1 MLLCYNGNM
10 ENIWDKISRMYRE
23 KRQISLLTWTY
34 LSVAIVAVIVAGL
47 IALVS
52 QPTGVALL
60 VVPVVAVA
68 AMLANVIVWALIRFI
83 IESHEQNEK
92 SKARTEKQTSK
103 LVDKYKGLSN
113 EDIIADLDKTRI
125 PLEIAIENLAHDF
138 NIGSIV
144 RNANAFN
151 VSRVHII
158 GKRKYNRRGAM
169 VTDKYLHIDH
179 FATADEFVED
189 ARVRGMLIVAVDNNR
204 PESRPLAKTKLHE
217 NSILVFGSE
226 SDGISQE
233 LLDKSD
239 QAFYIEQL
247 GSTRSI
253 NVGCASAIAMYE
265 AVRRLGFLPKDA

>member
-1 MLLCYNGNM
+1 MDAATDTRNL
-10 ENIWDKISRMYRE
+10 IDK
-23 KRQISLLTWTY
+23 
-34 LSVAIVAVIVAGL
+34 
-47 IALVS
+47 
-52 QPTGVALL
+52 
-60 VVPVVAVA
+60 
-68 AMLANVIVWALIRFI
+68 F
-83 IESHEQNEK
+83 
-92 SKARTEKQTSK
+92 
-103 LVDKYKGLSN
+103 KGLPN
-113 EDIIADLDKTRI
+113 EEIISELDKSRI
-125 PLEIAIENLAHDF
+125 PIEIAIENLAHDF
-138 NIGSIV
+138 NIGTIV

-179 FATADEFVED
+179 FATVDEFIAD
-189 ARVRGMLIVAVDNNR
+189 AHERGMKVVAVDNNR
-204 PESRPLAKTKLHE
+204 PESKPLAEVKLVP

-233 LLDKSD
+233 LLDAAD

-265 AVRRLGFLPKDA
+265 AVRQLGLLPNA

>member
-1 MLLCYNGNM
+1 MNPSEDTRN
-10 ENIWDKISRMYRE
+10 
-23 KRQISLLTWTY
+23 
-34 LSVAIVAVIVAGL
+34 
-47 IALVS
+47 
-52 QPTGVALL
+52 
-60 VVPVVAVA
+60 
-68 AMLANVIVWALIRFI
+68 
-83 IESHEQNEK
+83 
-92 SKARTEKQTSK
+92 

-138 NIGSIV
+138 NIGTIV

-179 FATADEFVED
+179 FATVDEFVED
-189 ARVRGMLIVAVDNNR
+189 AHVRGMLIVAVDNNR
-204 PESRPLAKTKLHE
+204 PESKPLAKTKLHE

-226 SDGISQE
+226 SDGITQE

>member
-1 MLLCYNGNM
+1 MDASTDTRNL
-10 ENIWDKISRMYRE
+10 IDKFKGLPNE
-23 KRQISLLTWTY
+23 E
-34 LSVAIVAVIVAGL
+34 IVA
-47 IALVS
+47 
-52 QPTGVALL
+52 
-60 VVPVVAVA
+60 
-68 AMLANVIVWALIRFI
+68 
-83 IESHEQNEK
+83 E
-92 SKARTEKQTSK
+92 
-103 LVDKYKGLSN
+103 
-113 EDIIADLDKTRI
+113 LDKTRI

-138 NIGSIV
+138 NIGTIV

-179 FATADEFVED
+179 FATVDEFITD
-189 ARVRGMLIVAVDNNR
+189 AHERNMKVVAVDNNR
-204 PESRPLAKTKLHE
+204 PEAKALANTELKK
-217 NSILVFGSE
+217 NSIFVFGSE

-233 LLDKSD
+233 LLGKAD

-265 AVRRLGFLPKDA
+265 AVRRLGLLPDA

>member
-1 MLLCYNGNM
+1 MNPSEDTRN
-10 ENIWDKISRMYRE
+10 
-23 KRQISLLTWTY
+23 
-34 LSVAIVAVIVAGL
+34 
-47 IALVS
+47 
-52 QPTGVALL
+52 
-60 VVPVVAVA
+60 
-68 AMLANVIVWALIRFI
+68 
-83 IESHEQNEK
+83 
-92 SKARTEKQTSK
+92 

-113 EDIIADLDKTRI
+113 EEIIANLDKTRI

-138 NIGSIV
+138 NIGTIV

-151 VSRVHII
+151 VARVHII

-179 FATADEFVED
+179 FATVEEFIKD
-189 ARVRGMLIVAVDNNR
+189 AHSRGMKIVSVDNNR
-204 PESRPLAKTKLHE
+204 PEAKALAKIKLSK

-253 NVGCASAIAMYE
+253 NVGCASAVAIYE
-265 AVRRLGFLPKDA
+265 AVRRLGLLPKDA

>member
-1 MLLCYNGNM
+1 MDANSDTRNL
-10 ENIWDKISRMYRE
+10 IDKFKGMPNE
-23 KRQISLLTWTY
+23 
-34 LSVAIVAVIVAGL
+34 AIVA
-47 IALVS
+47 
-52 QPTGVALL
+52 
-60 VVPVVAVA
+60 
-68 AMLANVIVWALIRFI
+68 
-83 IESHEQNEK
+83 E
-92 SKARTEKQTSK
+92 
-103 LVDKYKGLSN
+103 
-113 EDIIADLDKTRI
+113 LDKSRI

-138 NIGSIV
+138 NIGTIV

-179 FATADEFVED
+179 FATAAEFIAD
-189 ARVRGMLIVAVDNNR
+189 AHARGMKVVAVDNNR
-204 PESRPLAKTKLHE
+204 PESKPLASIELAP

-233 LLDKSD
+233 LLNAAD

-265 AVRRLGFLPKDA
+265 AVRRLGLLPNA

>member
-1 MLLCYNGNM
+1 MNPSEDTRN
-10 ENIWDKISRMYRE
+10 
-23 KRQISLLTWTY
+23 
-34 LSVAIVAVIVAGL
+34 
-47 IALVS
+47 
-52 QPTGVALL
+52 
-60 VVPVVAVA
+60 
-68 AMLANVIVWALIRFI
+68 
-83 IESHEQNEK
+83 
-92 SKARTEKQTSK
+92 

-113 EDIIADLDKTRI
+113 EEIVADLDKTRI

-138 NIGSIV
+138 NIGTIV

-151 VSRVHII
+151 VARVHII

-179 FATADEFVED
+179 FATVDEFVAD
-189 ARVRGMLIVAVDNNR
+189 AHARGVKIVAVDNNR
-204 PESRPLAKTKLHE
+204 PEAKALAKTTISK

-239 QAFYIEQL
+239 QVFYIEQL

-265 AVRRLGFLPKDA
+265 AVRQLGLLPKDA

>member
-1 MLLCYNGNM
+1 MNPSEDTRN
-10 ENIWDKISRMYRE
+10 
-23 KRQISLLTWTY
+23 
-34 LSVAIVAVIVAGL
+34 L
-47 IALVS
+47 I
-52 QPTGVALL
+52 
-60 VVPVVAVA
+60 
-68 AMLANVIVWALIRFI
+68 
-83 IESHEQNEK
+83 
-92 SKARTEKQTSK
+92 
-103 LVDKYKGLSN
+103 DKYKGLSN
-113 EDIIADLDKTRI
+113 EEIVADLDKTRI

-138 NIGSIV
+138 NIGTIV

-179 FATADEFVED
+179 FATVEEFIAD
-189 ARVRGMLIVAVDNNR
+189 AHARGMLVVAVDNNR
-204 PESRPLAKTKLHE
+204 PESKPLASTELKM
-217 NSILVFGSE
+217 NSIFVFGSE

-233 LLDKSD
+233 LLDAAD

-265 AVRRLGFLPKDA
+265 AVRQLGLLPDA

>member
-1 MLLCYNGNM
+1 MNPSEDTRN
-10 ENIWDKISRMYRE
+10 
-23 KRQISLLTWTY
+23 
-34 LSVAIVAVIVAGL
+34 
-47 IALVS
+47 
-52 QPTGVALL
+52 
-60 VVPVVAVA
+60 
-68 AMLANVIVWALIRFI
+68 
-83 IESHEQNEK
+83 
-92 SKARTEKQTSK
+92 

-113 EDIIADLDKTRI
+113 EEIIADLDKTRI

-138 NIGSIV
+138 NIGTIV

-151 VSRVHII
+151 VARVHII

-179 FATADEFVED
+179 FATVEEFIKD
-189 ARVRGMLIVAVDNNR
+189 AHSRGMKIVSVDNNR
-204 PESRPLAKTKLHE
+204 PEAEALTKIKLSK

-253 NVGCASAIAMYE
+253 NVGCASAVAMYE
-265 AVRRLGFLPKDA
+265 AVRRLGLLPKDA

>member
-1 MLLCYNGNM
+1 MDATTDTRNL
-10 ENIWDKISRMYRE
+10 IDKFKGLPNE
-23 KRQISLLTWTY
+23 E
-34 LSVAIVAVIVAGL
+34 IVA
-47 IALVS
+47 
-52 QPTGVALL
+52 
-60 VVPVVAVA
+60 
-68 AMLANVIVWALIRFI
+68 
-83 IESHEQNEK
+83 E
-92 SKARTEKQTSK
+92 
-103 LVDKYKGLSN
+103 
-113 EDIIADLDKTRI
+113 LDKSRI

-138 NIGSIV
+138 NIGTIV

-179 FATADEFVED
+179 FTTVSEFIED
-189 ARVRGMLIVAVDNNR
+189 AHRRGMKVVAVDNNR
-204 PESRPLAKTKLHE
+204 PESKALAKTGLVP

-233 LLDKSD
+233 LLDASD

-265 AVRRLGFLPKDA
+265 AVRRLGLLPNA

>member
-1 MLLCYNGNM
+1 MDASTDTRNL
-10 ENIWDKISRMYRE
+10 IDKFKGLPNE
-23 KRQISLLTWTY
+23 E
-34 LSVAIVAVIVAGL
+34 IVA
-47 IALVS
+47 
-52 QPTGVALL
+52 
-60 VVPVVAVA
+60 
-68 AMLANVIVWALIRFI
+68 
-83 IESHEQNEK
+83 E
-92 SKARTEKQTSK
+92 
-103 LVDKYKGLSN
+103 
-113 EDIIADLDKTRI
+113 LDKTRI

-138 NIGSIV
+138 NIGTVV

-151 VSRVHII
+151 VARVHII

-179 FATADEFVED
+179 FATVEEFMADAH
-189 ARVRGMLIVAVDNNR
+189 ARNMKVVAVDNNR
-204 PESRPLAKTKLHE
+204 PESKPLASTKLVP

-233 LLDKSD
+233 LLDAAD

-265 AVRRLGFLPKDA
+265 AVRRLGLLPDA

>member
-1 MLLCYNGNM
+1 M
-10 ENIWDKISRMYRE
+10 ENDTRNLIDK
-23 KRQISLLTWTY
+23 
-34 LSVAIVAVIVAGL
+34 
-47 IALVS
+47 
-52 QPTGVALL
+52 
-60 VVPVVAVA
+60 
-68 AMLANVIVWALIRFI
+68 F
-83 IESHEQNEK
+83 
-92 SKARTEKQTSK
+92 
-103 LVDKYKGLSN
+103 KGLPN
-113 EDIIADLDKTRI
+113 EEIIAELDKSRI
-125 PLEIAIENLAHDF
+125 PLEVAIENLAHDF
-138 NIGSIV
+138 NIGTVV

-179 FATADEFVED
+179 FATVEEFIAD
-189 ARVRGMLIVAVDNNR
+189 AHARGMKVVAVDNNR
-204 PESRPLAKTKLHE
+204 PESKPLAGVKLAP

-233 LLDKSD
+233 LLDKAD

-265 AVRRLGFLPKDA
+265 AVRRLGLLPDA